1 MKEYNR
7 MDSRLFQIDNVST
20 TIISEPD
27 SASCDSA
34 DKFLITYFTPI
45 ASSIKQKLQSDGYIP
60 LPGS

>member
-7 MDSRLFQIDNVST
+7 MDSRFFQIEEISIT
-20 TIISEPD
+20 ISEDD

>member
-7 MDSRLFQIDNVST
+7 MHSRFFQIEDISIT
-20 TIISEPD
+20 ISESE

-34 DKFLITYFTPI
+34 DKSLITYFTPMS
-45 ASSIKQKLQSDGYIP
+45 SSIKQKLQSDGYIP